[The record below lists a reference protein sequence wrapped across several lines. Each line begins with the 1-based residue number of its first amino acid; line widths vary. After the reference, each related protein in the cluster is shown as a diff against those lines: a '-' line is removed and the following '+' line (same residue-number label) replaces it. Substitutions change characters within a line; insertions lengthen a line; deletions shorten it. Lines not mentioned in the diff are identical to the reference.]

1 MIFHACLSVFQWLF
15 DNLVMNVLL
24 FDLDPDRMQR
34 VRRHMKNEGIV
45 VDIADPHKS
54 SLSEQIAITR
64 PDALLINV
72 EPEAAA
78 LLEIIRDI
86 NQHHPLP
93 IIIYGETED
102 ESLLD
107 QCVKEG
113 VGAYVVDDLTRRKI
127 RPIIRVAITRFAE
140 TNKLRDELEKTRR
153 QLADRKDIDRAKAI
167 VMKQKSIDEDEAY
180 AALRKMA
187 MDQNISIGDAARN
200 IISVASLLS

>member
-1 MIFHACLSVFQWLF
+1 MK
-15 DNLVMNVLL
+15 
-24 FDLDPDRMQR
+24 R
-34 VRRHMKNEGIV
+34 VRRHMKNEGIE
-45 VDIADPHKS
+45 VDIADAHKS
-54 SLSEQIAITR
+54 SLSEQIAISQ

-72 EPEAAA
+72 ETEASA

-86 NQHHPLP
+86 NQKNPLP
-93 IIIYGETED
+93 IIIYADEAD

-107 QCVKEG
+107 QCVREG
-113 VGAYVVDDLTRRKI
+113 VGAYIVDDLTRRKI
-127 RPIIRVAITRFAE
+127 RPIIRVAITRFSE

-167 VMKQKSIDEDEAY
+167 VMKQKDIDEDEAY

-200 IISVASLLS
+200 IISVASLLG